1 MFYLIFKKKFDKN
14 NENEDKR
21 GCKYHKSSE
30 ISESKKIMPRHE
42 LLKNVKNLESKIDLI
57 YANCLMWLKCIH
69 NF

>member
-30 ISESKKIMPRHE
+30 ISESKKIMPTRIIE
-42 LLKNVKNLESKIDLI
+42 KRKKSRKQDRPNICKLFNVVEMYS
-57 YANCLMWLKCIH
+57 
-69 NF
+69 